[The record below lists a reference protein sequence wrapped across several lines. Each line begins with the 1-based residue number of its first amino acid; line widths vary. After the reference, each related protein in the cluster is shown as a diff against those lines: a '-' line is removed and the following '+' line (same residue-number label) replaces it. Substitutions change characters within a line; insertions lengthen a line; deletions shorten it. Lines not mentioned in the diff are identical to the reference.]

1 MDTAF
6 AELARAAPAGQLLG
20 WLNLSDGRPNP
31 KWQRQLDDA
40 FDALLRR
47 QIPQPW
53 TALRSWLLAQLQKLQ
68 TEGQAAFEDTVQ
80 ARSAMELVFDH
91 VLPAYRRHHND
102 LLAHQTEAALF
113 TPFFVARAFEAVL
126 SQGSPWDETERI
138 VEGTLQR
145 LNDYVGHR
153 PIAVLESRPQ
163 TELYSHEKVRPVPLY
178 FRGAGVAHGR
188 YHDVIDQG
196 LDLLRKTEPNLLA
209 EAQFDLELMDELA
222 FDPRAYDHSHPV
234 NRRPNY
240 LFGEWDPHWID
251 NRGRYRRF
259 VVRQNTLEAMLSR
272 LEGATGAK
280 LEEWKYEAAAVFAGT
295 VLMASG

>member
-1 MDTAF
+1 MDTAL
-6 AELARAAPAGQLLG
+6 AELARVVSAGQLLG

-40 FDALLRR
+40 FDVLVRR
-47 QIPQPW
+47 QVAQPW
-53 TALRSWLLAQLQKLQ
+53 ISLRTWLTSELQKLQ
-68 TEGQAAFEDTVQ
+68 AEGQAAFQDPAQ
-80 ARSAMELVFDH
+80 ARAALNLVFDH
-91 VLPAYRRHHND
+91 FLPAYRRHHND

-138 VEGTLQR
+138 IQGALQR

-163 TELYSHEKVRPVPLY
+163 TELYAHERVRLVPLY
-178 FRGAGVAHGR
+178 LRGAGVAHGR
-188 YHDVIDQG
+188 YHDLVQQG
-196 LDLLRKTEPNLLA
+196 LELLRNTDPDLRA
-209 EAQFDLELMDELA
+209 EAQFDPELLDELA
-222 FDPRAYDHSHPV
+222 FDPRAYDHGHPV

-259 VVRQNTLEAMLSR
+259 VVRQNTLDAMLSR
-272 LEGATGAK
+272 LQG
-280 LEEWKYEAAAVFAGT
+280 
-295 VLMASG
+295 ASGTRLEDL